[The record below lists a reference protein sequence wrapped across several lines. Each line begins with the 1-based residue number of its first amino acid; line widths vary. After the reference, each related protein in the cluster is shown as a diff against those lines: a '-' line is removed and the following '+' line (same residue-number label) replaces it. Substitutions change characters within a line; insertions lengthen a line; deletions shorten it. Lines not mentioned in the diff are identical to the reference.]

1 MGEAVIWFSPRRIV
15 SWRVNAPQESAPP
28 ARKKLRDAR
37 RRNATHPMLKTS
49 GKYLLVLVTCGSRRE
64 AQRIAREIVTRR
76 LAACVNLFET
86 PVQSVY
92 RWKGK
97 VEKAREFLLLIKT
110 SAGRLAAL
118 EAEVK
123 RLHSYDVPE
132 FIALPIVAGSHA
144 YLNWLAECVAP
155 QPNT

>member
-1 MGEAVIWFSPRRIV
+1 MQMPRKG
-15 SWRVNAPQESAPP
+15 A
-28 ARKKLRDAR
+28 
-37 RRNATHPMLKTS
+37 
-49 GKYLLVLVTCGSRRE
+49 GKYVVVLVSCGSRAE
-64 AQRIAREIVTRR
+64 ALRIARKIVSRR
-76 LAACVNLFET
+76 LAACANLLEA

-110 SAGRLAAL
+110 SAGKISAL

-132 FIALPIVAGSHA
+132 FIALPIMAGSPA
-144 YLNWLAECVAP
+144 YLRWLAECVSP
-155 QPNT
+155 KP